1 MNTQYFYTKSIIR
14 RCVKYFFN
22 NYKIILALKYAY
34 CKLLTRVTKSDLDES
49 ITPSFLLSSLYTLQQ
64 LDGRLDKTVLTD

>member
-22 NYKIILALKYAY
+22 NYKIFLALKHAH
-34 CKLLTRVTKSDLDES
+34 C
-49 ITPSFLLSSLYTLQQ
+49 TLQCVD
-64 LDGRLDKTVLTD
+64 LFMVYSPVPVSEVAVAMVTVMPL

>member
-22 NYKIILALKYAY
+22 NYKIFLALKHER
-34 CKLLTRVTKSDLDES
+34 KSDVTKSDLDELS
-49 ITPSFLLSSLYTLQQ
+49 IIPFCEAQARVRQGSAR
-64 LDGRLDKTVLTD
+64 DGP

>member
-22 NYKIILALKYAY
+22 NYKIFLVLKYAY
-34 CKLLTRVTKSDLDES
+34 CKLLTIVTKSDLDELS
-49 ITPSFLLSSLYTLQQ
+49 IIPSFLPSLYTLQQ